1 MSAFWGLLLC
11 LLAGLLGWFLTI
23 QIERNAVRLGLVQ
36 HPNHRSS
43 HHVPTPS
50 GGGAAI
56 AISALLALTLL
67 AFSGAPQLLSVLL
80 ATALI
85 ATLGLADDL
94 RDLPAALRFP
104 MQALVLGALVWAL
117 GPLPD
122 LPVLPGLALSGML
135 LALIVLLVGLW
146 WLNLFNFMDGIDGLA
161 GSQAIFILLGACLLW
176 WTGHPAAPEAP
187 AFWMALTT
195 SAATAG
201 FLLRNWPP
209 ARIFMGDAGSN
220 SLALIIFALA
230 LLTLNAGQISYQ
242 AWLILPA
249 VFVTDATLTLLRRTA
264 RGERPWHAH
273 RRHAYQQLSRRWG
286 HRNVTLLYGALTTL
300 WALPLAFWAEASGS
314 WLPLPL
320 AYAPLLGCAAWA
332 NAGGAAETS
341 ASGKRGADSAT

>member
-1 MSAFWGLLLC
+1 MSASWGFLLC
-11 LLAGLLGWFLTI
+11 LGVGALGWFLTI
-23 QIERNAVRLGLVQ
+23 QIERNAVHLGLVQ

-56 AISALLALTLL
+56 ATSTLLALLIL
-67 AFSGAPQLLSVLL
+67 GLSGESQLWPILL

-85 ATLGLADDL
+85 AALGLADDL

-122 LPVLPGLALSGML
+122 LPLMPTLTLSGML
-135 LALIVLLVGLW
+135 LALIVLFGGLW

-161 GSQAIFILLGACLLW
+161 GTQAIFILLGACLLW
-176 WTGHPAAPEAP
+176 WTGHPEAPETP

-230 LLTLNAGQISYQ
+230 LLTLSAGQIGYQ
-242 AWLILPA
+242 AWLILPS
-249 VFVTDATLTLLRRTA
+249 VFVSDATLTLVRRMS
-264 RGERPWHAH
+264 RGEKPWHAH

-286 HRNVTLLYGALTTL
+286 HRNVTLLYGALTLL
-300 WALPLAFWAEASGS
+300 WALPLA
-314 WLPLPL
+314 WLVQGDGNWLVVAL
-320 AYAPLLGCAAWA
+320 AYAPLVGCAAWA
-332 NAGGAAETS
+332 NAGGATETS
-341 ASGKRGADSAT
+341 A